1 MLHRK
6 QVRPSLR
13 THAAD
18 ALARDLGWH
27 ARLSARLLTA
37 ELDSGIAASGLTSTQ
52 FGLMCLIASSPDDTM
67 GGLAERA
74 GLNQSTMSR
83 NIDALSRAG
92 LVEVATVIEDRR
104 RRAMWLTE
112 VGLLRLHEAMP
123 LWRKAH
129 AALAGKLHPELGP
142 HLSATQAVLSPQPE
156 TLNLEDT

>member
-6 QVRPSLR
+6 QVRTSLR
-13 THAAD
+13 THATD
-18 ALARDLGWH
+18 ALAQDLGWH
-27 ARLSARLLTA
+27 ARQSARLLTA
-37 ELDSGIAASGLTSTQ
+37 ALDKGLAASGLTSTQ
-52 FGLMCLIASSPDDTM
+52 FGLMCLIASSPDDTV

-112 VGLLRLHEAMP
+112 AGLRRLQEAMP
-123 LWRKAH
+123 LWRTAH
-129 AALAGKLHPELGP
+129 AALADQLHPELGS
-142 HLSATQAVLSPQPE
+142 HLLATNAMLSLQPQTP
-156 TLNLEDT
+156 TQEDM